1 MDLFFIM
8 QENSASNGGFEINGK
23 HEKTGNGFLNSA
35 ETGKIKDAEFD
46 EICKMRDQDLNMTQ
60 ARNATTIFIPFQSNE
75 VYDRGDAWRIWSCI
89 YLAHLLHNTIKLLS
103 SGTMSPNILSNK
115 SSKSSY
121 QSLNRRSKR
130 GNYLTRRKEKFWW
143 QTVLEDSSIED

>member
-1 MDLFFIM
+1 M
-8 QENSASNGGFEINGK
+8 QENSGTNGGFETNGL
-23 HEKTGNGFLNSA
+23 HEKTGNGFLNSVKPD
-35 ETGKIKDAEFD
+35 KIKDAAFD
-46 EICKMRDQDLNMTQ
+46 DASRMRDQDLNVTK
-60 ARNATTIFIPFQSNE
+60 ARNAATIFIPFQSNE

-130 GNYLTRRKEKFWW
+130 GNYFTRRKEKFWW

>member
-1 MDLFFIM
+1 M
-8 QENSASNGGFEINGK
+8 QENSASNGVFEINGI
-23 HEKTGNGFLNSA
+23 HEKTGNGFLNA
-35 ETGKIKDAEFD
+35 AKTGKIKDAEFD
-46 EICKMRDQDLNMTQ
+46 ETYKMRDQDLNVTQ
-60 ARNATTIFIPFQSNE
+60 ARKATTIFIPFQSNE

-103 SGTMSPNILSNK
+103 SGTMSHIILSNK
-115 SSKSSY
+115 SGKSNSY

>member
-1 MDLFFIM
+1 
-8 QENSASNGGFEINGK
+8 
-23 HEKTGNGFLNSA
+23 
-35 ETGKIKDAEFD
+35 
-46 EICKMRDQDLNMTQ
+46 MRDQDLNVTK

-115 SSKSSY
+115 SGKSNSY

>member
-1 MDLFFIM
+1 MG
-8 QENSASNGGFEINGK
+8 SNGGFEGNGI
-23 HEKTGNGFLNSA
+23 HEKMGNGFLNSA
-35 ETGKIKDAEFD
+35 KTDKTKDAAFD
-46 EICKMRDQDLNMTQ
+46 DANRMRDQDLNVTK

-130 GNYLTRRKEKFWW
+130 GNYFTRRKEKFWW
-143 QTVLEDSSIED
+143 QTVLEESSIEY

>member
-1 MDLFFIM
+1 M
-8 QENSASNGGFEINGK
+8 NSA
-23 HEKTGNGFLNSA
+23 KTD
-35 ETGKIKDAEFD
+35 KITDAAFD
-46 EICKMRDQDLNMTQ
+46 DTYRMRDQDLNVTK
-60 ARNATTIFIPFQSNE
+60 ARNATTICIPFQSNE

-103 SGTMSPNILSNK
+103 NGTMSPNILSNK
-115 SSKSSY
+115 SNKSSY